1 MADPMTRPRLVLAD
15 DHAVILDGLSSLLEP
30 EFDVVAAVP
39 DGQALLEAVARL
51 KPDLALVDISM
62 PGLDGL
68 DCTRRLHEDH
78 PQTRVIIL
86 TMQNE
91 SAFEHAAAQAGAS
104 GFVHKNSPA
113 KEIRAAI
120 RAVLAGHTYFSHQD
134 GAPAPDSPLTPR
146 QLEVL
151 RLLSAGNSHKQIAAI
166 LGISIKTAEFHKYAM
181 QQTLGLKTTAELV
194 QYAIRNGLIIS

>member
-1 MADPMTRPRLVLAD
+1 MADKLNRPRLALAD
-15 DHAVILDGLSSLLEP
+15 DHRVILDGLVSLLEP
-30 EFDVVAAVP
+30 EFEVVATAQ
-39 DGQALLEAVARL
+39 DGQALLEAVGRL
-51 KPDLALVDISM
+51 RPDLALVDISM

-68 DCTRRLHEDH
+68 DCTRRLTEDH
-78 PQTRVIIL
+78 PETKVIIL

-91 SAFEHAAAQAGAS
+91 AAFEHAAAQAGAS

-113 KEIRAAI
+113 KEIRMAI
-120 RAVLAGHTYFSHQD
+120 RAVLGGSTYFSHKD

-151 RLLSAGNSHKQIAAI
+151 RLLSAGHSHKQIAAI

-194 QYAIRNGLIIS
+194 QYAIRNGLIVS